1 MNSPIRRAIGILGG
15 GQLGQMLAQA
25 GTSLGARFTVL
36 DPGENPPAACV
47 AGQIRAAYDDE
58 AAAARLGQANEVVT
72 YEFEHL
78 ALPAVAAAAAHAEL
92 HPSLKALETVQDRIR
107 QKNFLAAQTIATAV
121 FAPVLTEADLATA
134 ALAVPGKA
142 VLKTARDGYDGKG
155 QRRLATAAD
164 LPAAWDALGR
174 VPCVLEGFVTFSREL
189 SLVSTRARDGQMV
202 FYPLV
207 ENHHEHGILRLTTA
221 PAADI
226 TADLQRQAEDAARAL
241 TEALAYVGTFTIE
254 FFQVGD
260 RLVVNEVA
268 PRVHNS
274 GHWTIEG
281 AVTSQFEN
289 HVRALMGLPLGDTS
303 PRGYAAM
310 VNLVGVMP
318 DPLALCALPGLH
330 FHDYAKAP
338 RRGRK
343 LGHATLVDAD
353 PERLRQRVVEVLAL
367 GGFEV

>member
-107 QKNFLAAQTIATAV
+107 QKNFLAAQGIATAV
-121 FAPVLTEADLATA
+121 FAPVLTDADLATA

-164 LPAAWDALGR
+164 LPAAWEALGR

-202 FYPLV
+202 FYPPGR
-207 ENHHEHGILRLTTA
+207 EPSRARHSAPDHRPGGQHHR
-221 PAADI
+221 
-226 TADLQRQAEDAARAL
+226 
-241 TEALAYVGTFTIE
+241 
-254 FFQVGD
+254 
-260 RLVVNEVA
+260 
-268 PRVHNS
+268 
-274 GHWTIEG
+274 
-281 AVTSQFEN
+281 
-289 HVRALMGLPLGDTS
+289 
-303 PRGYAAM
+303 
-310 VNLVGVMP
+310 
-318 DPLALCALPGLH
+318 
-330 FHDYAKAP
+330 
-338 RRGRK
+338 
-343 LGHATLVDAD
+343 
-353 PERLRQRVVEVLAL
+353 
-367 GGFEV
+367 

>member
-1 MNSPIRRAIGILGG
+1 MIRRRIGVLGG

-25 GTSLGARFTVL
+25 GTALGARFTVL

-47 AGQIRAAYDDE
+47 AAQIRGAYDDVD
-58 AAAARLGQANEVVT
+58 AAARLGQASDVVT

-92 HPSLKALETVQDRIR
+92 HPSLAALETVQDRLR
-107 QKNFLAAQTIATAV
+107 QKRFLAEKGISTAP
-121 FAPVLTEADLATA
+121 FHPVTGAADLGRA
-134 ALAVPGKA
+134 AGAIPGRSI
-142 VLKTARDGYDGKG
+142 LKTSRDGYDGKG
-155 QRRLATAAD
+155 QRRLTSCAD
-164 LPAAWDALGR
+164 LPAAWEALGR
-174 VPCVLEGFVTFSREL
+174 VPCVLEGFVDFQREL
-189 SLVSTRARDGQMV
+189 SLVSTRARDGQLV

-221 PAADI
+221 PAAGV
-226 TADLQRQAEDAARAL
+226 TADLQRQAESAARAL
-241 TEALAYVGTFTIE
+241 TEAMAYVGTFTIE

-260 RLVVNEVA
+260 RLVVNELA

-289 HVRALMGLPLGDTS
+289 HVRALMGLPLGSTA
-303 PRGYAAM
+303 PRGHAAM
-310 VNLVGVMP
+310 VNLVGAMP
-318 DPLALCALPGLH
+318 DPAVLCAIPGLH

-338 RRGRK
+338 RKARK
-343 LGHATLVDAD
+343 LGHVTLVDDDAA
-353 PERLRQRVVEVLAL
+353 RLQSRVQQVLAL